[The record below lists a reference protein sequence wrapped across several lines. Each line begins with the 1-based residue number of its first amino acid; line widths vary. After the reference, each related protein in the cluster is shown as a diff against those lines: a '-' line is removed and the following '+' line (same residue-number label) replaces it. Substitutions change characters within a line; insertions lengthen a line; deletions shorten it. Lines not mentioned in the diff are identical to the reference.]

1 VFAYGFMQ
9 CALADA
15 PGPATTRENSL
26 SISTSKL
33 IEYFNVWQLKLGL
46 AEMHRKTDLG
56 VAPMPLFRFPPRG
69 TGEVLAQIGST
80 VPRNHRTVNCDPER
94 PDDAIARILEGCSP
108 YDGQQLKKYIEDL
121 EQFRTA
127 RVGFA
132 QSTAFNAGTSL
143 AHNPGRPIK
152 VAEYTFVAVDSI
164 ERSDREFA
172 LTIFKDRTSTWH
184 DEQGK
189 LKARATMKF
198 NLDDTSG
205 RSRAIQELAR
215 EDEFTLEATISETA
229 YLLLVEKE
237 GIMTFQEDVSDEILT
252 AIDES
257 LAEVFWS
264 EINPKLPNRLT
275 RVFAK

>member
-1 VFAYGFMQ
+1 MNNDQ
-9 CALADA
+9 
-15 PGPATTRENSL
+15 
-26 SISTSKL
+26 
-33 IEYFNVWQLKLGL
+33 
-46 AEMHRKTDLG
+46 
-56 VAPMPLFRFPPRG
+56 
-69 TGEVLAQIGST
+69 
-80 VPRNHRTVNCDPER
+80 ER

-121 EQFRTA
+121 EQFRRA

-132 QSTAFNAGTSL
+132 QSTAFNAETSL

-152 VAEYTFVAVDSI
+152 VAEYTFVAVDSV

-172 LTIFKDRTSTWH
+172 LTVFKDRTSTWH

-189 LKARATMKF
+189 LNARAMMKF
-198 NLDDTSG
+198 NLDDPSG
-205 RSRAIQELAR
+205 RSRAIRELAR

-275 RVFAK
+275 RTFAK